1 LELSIRDIR
10 SVVGSRDRVV
20 RHLNYSHLPNFWTV
34 ASEGSIV
41 RAAEVLQLIPQ
52 TISGQ
57 VKLLEESVGE
67 PLLQRNGGGVAL
79 TITAKL
85 VRRYAQPAR
94 LSQKSVCRSR
104 RTEMSV
110 TS

>member
-1 LELSIRDIR
+1 
-10 SVVGSRDRVV
+10 V

-41 RAAEVLQLIPQ
+41 RAAEV
-52 TISGQ
+52 
-57 VKLLEESVGE
+57 
-67 PLLQRNGGGVAL
+67 LQRNGGGVAL

-104 RTEMSV
+104 RTETSV